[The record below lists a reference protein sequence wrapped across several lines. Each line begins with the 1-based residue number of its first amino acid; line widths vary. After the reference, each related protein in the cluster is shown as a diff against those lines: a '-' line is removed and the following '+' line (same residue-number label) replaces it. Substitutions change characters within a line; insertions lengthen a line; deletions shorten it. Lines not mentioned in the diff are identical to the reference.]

1 MFAQVDTRVPHE
13 VEQEVQK
20 TYRRMFADAD
30 REFIPRVFEWGG
42 ACFGGGY
49 DDYQPIDARY
59 HDLEHTM
66 QGTLCLSRLVHGRHR
81 AGVQPAVDKHW
92 FELVLLAILFHDTGY
107 LKRREDDEGTGAKYT
122 VIHVARSADFAREFL
137 ARQGYPEADQKRVA
151 NMISC
156 TGVNADL
163 KAIPFHDELERTLGF
178 ALATADI
185 LGQMAARDYVD
196 KLPILYLEF
205 IEAARWG
212 GEKAARFARFRS
224 ASELAQRTPQFWQ
237 EYVQPKIS
245 NDFQGLYRFLN
256 DPYPDGPNQ
265 YLVRIEQN
273 LERIRRQYPPG

>member
-30 REFIPRVFEWGG
+30 REFVPRVFEWVG
-42 ACFGGGY
+42 ACFSGGY
-49 DDYQPIDARY
+49 GDYQPIDALY

-66 QGTLCLSRLVHGRHR
+66 QGTLCLTRLLHGRHR
-81 AGVQPAVDKHW
+81 AGAQPGVDRHW
-92 FELVLLAILFHDTGY
+92 FEMALLAILFHDTGY
-107 LKRREDDEGTGAKYT
+107 LKQREDKEGTGAKYT
-122 VIHVARSADFAREFL
+122 VIHVGRSADFAREFL
-137 ARQGYPEADQKRVA
+137 ALKGYSEEDQTSVA

-163 KAIPFHDELERTLGF
+163 KAIPFHGDLERTLGF

-185 LGQMAARDYVD
+185 LGQMAARDYVE

-205 IEAARWG
+205 IEAAGWG

-224 ASELAQRTPQFWQ
+224 ATELAQRTPQFWQ
-237 EYVQPKIS
+237 EYVLPKIN
-245 NDFQGLYRFLN
+245 NDFLGLYRFLS

-265 YLVRIEQN
+265 YLLRVEQN
-273 LERIRRQYPPG
+273 LERIRRQTPPA